1 MGIDIYMTWDDMT
14 EDDVENQFTGFDTTA
29 GDIGYLREAYHGAPY
44 ATEVLVPEA
53 FTWTEQIGG
62 LMETAEM
69 AGQALPPLLS
79 DMLTRGVPM
88 RAEVLEDRLQDA
100 MNTCRARYAALYPD
114 ATDEHVQEAVASY
127 VSFVFLARRLQ
138 NDGKSIYI
146 YASY

>member
-14 EDDVENQFTGFDTTA
+14 ADDVENQFTGFDTTA
-29 GDIGYLREAYHGAPY
+29 GDVGYLREAYHGGPY

-53 FTWTEQIGG
+53 FTWTEKYGE

-88 RAEVLEDRLQDA
+88 SAEVLEDRLQAAMDA
-100 MNTCRARYAALYPD
+100 CRARYAALYPD
-114 ATDEHVQEAVASY
+114 APEEHVQEAVASY
-127 VSFVFLARRLQ
+127 VSFVGLARRLQ
-138 NDGKSIYI
+138 DDGKGVYV